1 MPRTNATRY
10 ILQAK
15 KLWRNLASSLNSNLS
30 RFKRSKSLKR
40 FRTVLGG
47 KRSRFIHARRVDRH
61 VYVDELYMQP
71 VAPAYVEQGE
81 MTSHKMKKNNVIKKN
96 EAKDYCYIGC
106 SPYDNS
112 NNAFGSS
119 SKGAFSEMEE
129 VDIRAEIFINKF
141 KEEMRLQRQQSFNE
155 YQEMLARGV

>member
-1 MPRTNATRY
+1 
-10 ILQAK
+10 
-15 KLWRNLASSLNSNLS
+15 
-30 RFKRSKSLKR
+30 
-40 FRTVLGG
+40 
-47 KRSRFIHARRVDRH
+47 
-61 VYVDELYMQP
+61 MQP

-81 MTSHKMKKNNVIKKN
+81 MMSHDMKKN
-96 EAKDYCYIGC
+96 EAKDYRYIGC
-106 SPYDNS
+106 SSYDNS